1 MSSNESLGWVLV
13 LYGCVLIRRVGDTG
27 KRPPSENPG
36 GKPGADPSQDLQ
48 REHRPADTLKSDLW
62 PLEMGDNAFML
73 FICLFY

>member
-1 MSSNESLGWVLV
+1 M
-13 LYGCVLIRRVGDTG
+13 G

-36 GKPGADPSQDLQ
+36 GKPGADPSQELQ

-62 PLEMGDNAFML
+62 PLEMGDNAFLL